1 MNTLKFEVYK
11 NTLKRRDGFNPVLGE
26 KKYSKIKCYFT
37 GDDWNNCS
45 LVTGNFMSEKD
56 NIVKSTVSLTADDK
70 TAVFDIPTDI
80 DGDKIYFSL
89 TGSYADDSG
98 NTVTLNTNLVGI
110 NRQKGML
117 PSETVGFG
125 LYEKILGFYN
135 KISKLVDQL
144 KNYVTPE
151 MFGAKGDGVTDD
163 TAALQEMFS
172 QAGINNQ
179 AIKLGNSK
187 TYLISNTLRY
197 DVSRSNFD
205 GNFATIKV
213 SDSCQKQDETYYG
226 SEPKVTGSW
235 SLNSVITVNIKS
247 GNDAKYNI
255 GSFKKLIIDC
265 NNGLAKHGLK
275 IENEGKTNY
284 AHIMVRNPALYGIR
298 IYGGNEATFSFI
310 NGTRSGISEVAKDL
324 ITGGYRKG
332 DERLLSTMLFLGCA
346 DTYVTDCISID
357 FESGFLTGGADN
369 HFNRCHAWCAYNT
382 NIMSHSTSFTVW
394 GGVATFSQCM
404 IDSTKYGFKFFNA
417 GRALINNCLNGYNQ
431 IYKDNLKTFGIPYL
445 TYFAT
450 ASDTLNYK
458 STNRGT
464 GTIMTNNEWKAD
476 VIGCNFDNLGQ
487 DGDGYISVDYLP
499 INMKNAHVRALD
511 TVFERLDTAD
521 ANLAK
526 KANKS
531 DIDSI
536 NSRLQ
541 STETTLKN
549 KANIADMSN
558 GLASKADKSTTLAGY
573 GISDAYTKSEIK
585 EKLAQKLNSM
595 PFDSEPKNN
604 SPCYLTSGAVYNA
617 LLAKADKTETN
628 DSLGNKADKADVDDV
643 KAYIGY
649 TDSDILGLQVDFENK
664 TFTRLAGAVNL
675 SQGADF
681 NKFTMYGGRRRC
693 NVLDDGTIT
702 AYYGDEGYTEDG
714 SNGQVMVYQPAFYYK
729 VVPLKLEKNADSGI
743 GYHLRKANYY
753 VSSKPKT
760 GFKLHPAFYDE
771 NGNEIS
777 YILFSADEGSMYDVS
792 AKAYVNDN
800 VDESI
805 TYEGGDL
812 LCSVAGKKP
821 ISGLRKGIGTKS
833 NLEQMAQ
840 NRGAGW
846 HLETIEAI
854 SANQLLMMIELGIMN
869 SQTGIGQGVVSIA
882 DNSSYNCSSLTGS
895 TAELGNG
902 TGSATE
908 TINEKG
914 GVQTTE
920 TANGKVAVTYRG
932 VENPF
937 GNIWKHIQG
946 INIWGDGTMCGG
958 QPYVASD
965 FTFNESK
972 HSDNYKPAGFTL
984 ANSSGWINAMGYG
997 SEEYDWLLMAS
1008 EIGGS
1013 SALPVGDYS
1022 YKSTNLNS
1030 HRIAMLGAGWI
1041 YGSNAGV
1048 FSWRCDYGPNYR
1060 ARNIGGRLIYVP
1072 TAKSGDT
1079 PTKSYTAPEVDSL
1092 LATKYDS
1099 ANIESG
1105 TSKLTPYSTVA
1116 DKIKSASCTYKTIG
1130 DIVIVSATVKMNA
1143 VSFSGN
1149 SMCPLIDLPY
1159 KCISEDNVFCVG
1171 ISNLGKL
1178 FKFAIPKNNT
1188 WLQFSTQDKTAYT
1201 FADGEQIDAICL
1213 YKIK

>member
-11 NTLKRRDGFNPVLGE
+11 NTLKRRNGFNPVLGE
-26 KKYSKIKCYFT
+26 KKYTKIKCYFMES
-37 GDDWNNCS
+37 DWDNCS

-56 NIVKSTVSLTADDK
+56 NIVKSTVSLTEDK
-70 TAVFDIPTDI
+70 TAVFDIPSEI
-80 DGDKIYFSL
+80 EGDKVYFSL

-135 KISKLVDQL
+135 KISKLVEQL

-163 TAALQEMFS
+163 TAALQQMFS

-197 DVSRSNFD
+197 DVNRANFD
-205 GNFATIKV
+205 GNFSTIKV
-213 SDSCQKQDETYYG
+213 SDNCKKQDETYYG

-298 IYGGNEATFSFI
+298 SYGGNEATFSFI
-310 NGTRSGISEVAKDL
+310 SGTRSGISEAAKDI
-324 ITGGYRKG
+324 ITSGYVKG

-346 DTYVTDCISID
+346 DTYVTDSISVD

-369 HFNRCHAWCAYNT
+369 HFNKCHAWCAYNT

-404 IDSTKYGFKFFNA
+404 IDSTRYGFKFFNA

-431 IYKDNLKTFGIPYL
+431 VYKESLETFGVPYL

-450 ASDTLNYK
+450 ASDTPNYK

-511 TVFERLDTAD
+511 TVFERLNTVD

-526 KANKS
+526 
-531 DIDSI
+531 
-536 NSRLQ
+536 
-541 STETTLKN
+541 
-549 KANIADMSN
+549 
-558 GLASKADKSTTLAGY
+558 KADKSTTLAGY
-573 GISDAYTKSEIK
+573 GITDAYTKEK
-585 EKLAQKLNSM
+585 TDQKLAQKLNSM

-617 LLAKADKTETN
+617 LLVKADKT
-628 DSLGNKADKADVDDV
+628 A
-643 KAYIGY
+643 
-649 TDSDILGLQVDFENK
+649 
-664 TFTRLAGAVNL
+664 
-675 SQGADF
+675 
-681 NKFTMYGGRRRC
+681 
-693 NVLDDGTIT
+693 
-702 AYYGDEGYTEDG
+702 
-714 SNGQVMVYQPAFYYK
+714 
-729 VVPLKLEKNADSGI
+729 
-743 GYHLRKANYY
+743 
-753 VSSKPKT
+753 
-760 GFKLHPAFYDE
+760 
-771 NGNEIS
+771 
-777 YILFSADEGSMYDVS
+777 
-792 AKAYVNDN
+792 
-800 VDESI
+800 
-805 TYEGGDL
+805 
-812 LCSVAGKKP
+812 
-821 ISGLRKGIGTKS
+821 
-833 NLEQMAQ
+833 
-840 NRGAGW
+840 
-846 HLETIEAI
+846 
-854 SANQLLMMIELGIMN
+854 
-869 SQTGIGQGVVSIA
+869 
-882 DNSSYNCSSLTGS
+882 
-895 TAELGNG
+895 
-902 TGSATE
+902 
-908 TINEKG
+908 
-914 GVQTTE
+914 
-920 TANGKVAVTYRG
+920 
-932 VENPF
+932 
-937 GNIWKHIQG
+937 
-946 INIWGDGTMCGG
+946 
-958 QPYVASD
+958 
-965 FTFNESK
+965 
-972 HSDNYKPAGFTL
+972 
-984 ANSSGWINAMGYG
+984 
-997 SEEYDWLLMAS
+997 
-1008 EIGGS
+1008 
-1013 SALPVGDYS
+1013 
-1022 YKSTNLNS
+1022 
-1030 HRIAMLGAGWI
+1030 
-1041 YGSNAGV
+1041 
-1048 FSWRCDYGPNYR
+1048 
-1060 ARNIGGRLIYVP
+1060 
-1072 TAKSGDT
+1072 
-1079 PTKSYTAPEVDSL
+1079 

-1099 ANIESG
+1099 SNIESG
-1105 TSKLTPYSTVA
+1105 TSTLTPYSTVA
-1116 DKIKSASCTYKTIG
+1116 DKIKSANCTYKTIG

-1143 VSFSGN
+1143 VSLAGN

-1201 FADGEQIDAICL
+1201 FADGEQINVICL

>member
-11 NTLKRRDGFNPVLGE
+11 NTLKRRNGFNPVLGE
-26 KKYSKIKCYFT
+26 KKYTKIKCYFMES
-37 GDDWNNCS
+37 DWDNCS

-56 NIVKSTVSLTADDK
+56 NIVKSTVSLTEDK
-70 TAVFDIPTDI
+70 TAVFDIPSEI
-80 DGDKIYFSL
+80 EGDKVYFSL

-135 KISKLVDQL
+135 KISKLVEQL

-163 TAALQEMFS
+163 TAALQQMFS

-197 DVSRSNFD
+197 DVNRANFD
-205 GNFATIKV
+205 GNFSTIKV
-213 SDSCQKQDETYYG
+213 SDNCKKQDETYYG

-265 NNGLAKHGLK
+265 SNGLAKHGLK

-298 IYGGNEATFSFI
+298 SYGGNEATFSFI
-310 NGTRSGISEVAKDL
+310 SGTRSGISEAAKDI
-324 ITGGYRKG
+324 ITSGYVKG

-346 DTYVTDCISID
+346 DTYVTDSISID

-369 HFNRCHAWCAYNT
+369 HFNKCHAWCAYNT

-404 IDSTKYGFKFFNA
+404 IDSTRYGFKFFNA

-431 IYKDNLKTFGIPYL
+431 VYKENLETFGVPYL

-450 ASDTLNYK
+450 ASDTPNYR

-476 VIGCNFDNLGQ
+476 VIGCNFDNLSQ

-511 TVFERLDTAD
+511 TVFERLNTVD

-526 KANKS
+526 
-531 DIDSI
+531 
-536 NSRLQ
+536 
-541 STETTLKN
+541 
-549 KANIADMSN
+549 
-558 GLASKADKSTTLAGY
+558 KADKSTTLAGY
-573 GISDAYTKSEIK
+573 GITDAYTKEK
-585 EKLAQKLNSM
+585 TDQKLAQKLNSM

-617 LLAKADKTETN
+617 LLVKADKT
-628 DSLGNKADKADVDDV
+628 A
-643 KAYIGY
+643 
-649 TDSDILGLQVDFENK
+649 
-664 TFTRLAGAVNL
+664 
-675 SQGADF
+675 
-681 NKFTMYGGRRRC
+681 
-693 NVLDDGTIT
+693 
-702 AYYGDEGYTEDG
+702 
-714 SNGQVMVYQPAFYYK
+714 
-729 VVPLKLEKNADSGI
+729 
-743 GYHLRKANYY
+743 
-753 VSSKPKT
+753 
-760 GFKLHPAFYDE
+760 
-771 NGNEIS
+771 
-777 YILFSADEGSMYDVS
+777 
-792 AKAYVNDN
+792 
-800 VDESI
+800 
-805 TYEGGDL
+805 
-812 LCSVAGKKP
+812 
-821 ISGLRKGIGTKS
+821 
-833 NLEQMAQ
+833 
-840 NRGAGW
+840 
-846 HLETIEAI
+846 
-854 SANQLLMMIELGIMN
+854 
-869 SQTGIGQGVVSIA
+869 
-882 DNSSYNCSSLTGS
+882 
-895 TAELGNG
+895 
-902 TGSATE
+902 
-908 TINEKG
+908 
-914 GVQTTE
+914 
-920 TANGKVAVTYRG
+920 
-932 VENPF
+932 
-937 GNIWKHIQG
+937 
-946 INIWGDGTMCGG
+946 
-958 QPYVASD
+958 
-965 FTFNESK
+965 
-972 HSDNYKPAGFTL
+972 
-984 ANSSGWINAMGYG
+984 
-997 SEEYDWLLMAS
+997 
-1008 EIGGS
+1008 
-1013 SALPVGDYS
+1013 
-1022 YKSTNLNS
+1022 
-1030 HRIAMLGAGWI
+1030 
-1041 YGSNAGV
+1041 
-1048 FSWRCDYGPNYR
+1048 
-1060 ARNIGGRLIYVP
+1060 
-1072 TAKSGDT
+1072 
-1079 PTKSYTAPEVDSL
+1079 

-1099 ANIESG
+1099 SNIESG
-1105 TSKLTPYSTVA
+1105 TSTLTPYSTVS
-1116 DKIKSASCTYKTIG
+1116 DKIKSANCTYKTIG

-1143 VSFSGN
+1143 VSLAGN

-1201 FADGEQIDAICL
+1201 FADGEQINVICL